1 MQQRSQTGLSKG
13 SDMKKVTKGRY
24 RHQPSL
30 PLSPQAKPIVG
41 IAWRSASR
49 PTKLRYMKI
58 RQTGFTLIELLIV
71 VAIAAILLALAAPS
85 FREMLVKRSVQAA
98 AETLASDMRF
108 ARSEAL
114 KRSTRTVICR
124 STDGAKCTAV
134 VGSWSEGWI
143 VYVDSTGLAVNTLI
157 PAQDLVKVQ
166 QQLQNIALIQK
177 DATPADTRQ
186 FFRYEPTGWARAADE
201 SFTITPTGS
210 VPVGSTRLLCIS
222 INGRPALRVQGTSA
236 CV

>member
-1 MQQRSQTGLSKG
+1 MLKTVNEVTG
-13 SDMKKVTKGRY
+13 MPV
-24 RHQPSL
+24 QMVVSL
-30 PLSPQAKPIVG
+30 PFGDPIQPVIG
-41 IAWRSASR
+41 RRWQSAR
-49 PTKLRYMKI
+49 PVVKLASMKI

-71 VAIAAILLALAAPS
+71 VAIAAILLSLAAPT

-114 KRSTRTVICR
+114 KRSARTVICR
-124 STDGAKCTAV
+124 STDGTKCTAV

-143 VYVDSTGLAVNTLI
+143 VYVDPSPLGLAVNTAV

-166 QQLQNIALIQK
+166 QQLPNIASIHR
-177 DATPADTRQ
+177 DANPANTLQ
-186 FFRYEPTGWARAADE
+186 SFKYEPTGWAKGAND
-201 SFTITPTGS
+201 SFTITPSGS

-222 INGRPALRVQGTSA
+222 INGRPALRAQGTTA
-236 CV
+236 CS

>member
-1 MQQRSQTGLSKG
+1 
-13 SDMKKVTKGRY
+13 MKV
-24 RHQPSL
+24 
-30 PLSPQAKPIVG
+30 
-41 IAWRSASR
+41 
-49 PTKLRYMKI
+49 

-98 AETLASDMRF
+98 AETLASDMRY

-143 VYVDSTGLAVNTLI
+143 VYVDPTGLPAVNALI

-166 QQLQNIALIQK
+166 QQLPNIALIQQ
-177 DATPADTRQ
+177 DAIPANTRQ
-186 FFRYEPTGWARAADE
+186 FFRYEPTGWAKFANE

-210 VPVGSTRLLCIS
+210 VPVGSTRRLCIS
-222 INGRPALRVQGTSA
+222 NNGRPALRAQGTSA
-236 CV
+236 ASCSS